1 MSNPPRLRGR
11 PKSTTDKTEQ
21 NTVQALDRALG
32 LLKLLA
38 DSAGLTLSELTEQSA
53 LPVATVFRALVTL
66 QRHGMVELEDPGQVW
81 HIGPGTF
88 RAASA
93 FLKRTKVTERA
104 RAPMESLMVATGE
117 TVSLGIEAAGEVL
130 FLAQVETTADLR
142 AFFPPGTTGLMH
154 LCAPGK
160 ALLAWY
166 PERKTAEILK
176 RKGLARA
183 TTLSLSSIESLE
195 RDLSRSRS
203 RGFAIDDQE
212 RAEGMRGVAAP
223 IFNAFSEPVAAIGI
237 AGPSFRMGLSDAT
250 RFGSLV
256 RAAADQITEAIGG
269 AVPQ

>member
-1 MSNPPRLRGR
+1 MPNPPRLRGR

-32 LLKLLA
+32 LLELLA
-38 DSAGLTLSELTEQSA
+38 SSAGLTLSELAEQST

-66 QRHGMVELEDPGQVW
+66 QSHRMVEVEDPGQVW
-81 HIGPGTF
+81 HIGAGTF
-88 RAASA
+88 RAGSA
-93 FLKRTKVTERA
+93 FLKRTKITERA
-104 RAPMESLMVATGE
+104 RAPMEALRDLTGE

-130 FLAQVETTADLR
+130 FLTQVEASADLR
-142 AFFPPGTTGLMH
+142 AFFPPGSTGLMH

-166 PERKTAEILK
+166 PTEKTAEILHA
-176 RKGLARA
+176 KGMSRA
-183 TTLSLSSIESLE
+183 TTLSLSSPESLS
-195 RDLSRSRS
+195 RDLARTRE

-223 IFNAFSEPVAAIGI
+223 IFNAFAEPVAAIAI
-237 AGPSFRMGLSDAT
+237 AGPTFRLGLSDAT

-256 RAAADQITEAIGG
+256 RASADQITEATGG
-269 AVPQ
+269 TFP

>member
-21 NTVQALDRALG
+21 NTVQALDRAVG

-38 DSAGLTLSELTEQSA
+38 DSSGMTLSELAERSA

-66 QRHGMVELEDPGQVW
+66 QGHSMVELEDPGQVW

-88 RAASA
+88 RAGSA
-93 FLKRTKVTERA
+93 FLKRTKITERA
-104 RAPMESLMVATGE
+104 RMPMEALRDATGE
-117 TVSLGIEAAGEVL
+117 TVSLGIEAAGEIL
-130 FLAQVETTADLR
+130 FLAQVEATADLR
-142 AFFPPGTTGLMH
+142 AFFPPGSTGLMH

-166 PERKTAEILK
+166 PTEKTEEILH
-176 RKGLARA
+176 RKGMARA
-183 TTLSLSSIESLE
+183 TTLSLSSPESLR
-195 RDLSRSRS
+195 RDLARSRE

-212 RAEGMRGVAAP
+212 RADGMRGVAAP
-223 IFNAFSEPVAAIGI
+223 IFNAFAEPVAAISI
-237 AGPSFRMGLSDAT
+237 AGPTFRMGLSDAT

-256 RAAADQITEAIGG
+256 RASADQITEATGG
-269 AVPQ
+269 QLP